1 MDIRV
6 GNGYDTH
13 PLINGSALILGGVSI
28 PHNKKIKGHSDG
40 DALVHAII
48 DSILGA
54 MGVGD
59 IGQFFPSENI
69 KNKNISSLM
78 LLSEIEKLLTD
89 SSYTII
95 NSDSTIIL
103 EKPILKNYI
112 QDMKN
117 NLSKILKLS
126 EKCISIKATTN
137 DGLGFIGQEKGLS
150 VISTIL
156 IKR

>member
-28 PHNKKIKGHSDG
+28 PYNKKIKGHSDG

-69 KNKNISSLM
+69 KNKNISSLI

-137 DGLGFIGQEKGLS
+137 DGLGFIGQEKGIS

>member
-54 MGVGD
+54 LGVGD

-69 KNKNISSLM
+69 KNKNISSLI

-137 DGLGFIGQEKGLS
+137 DGLGFIGQEKGIS

>member
-1 MDIRV
+1 MDFRV

-13 PLINGSALILGGVSI
+13 PLINAVPLILGGVSI
-28 PHNKKIKGHSDG
+28 PHNKGILGHSDG
-40 DALVHAII
+40 DILVHAII

-59 IGQFFPSENI
+59 IGQFFPSKDI
-69 KNKNISSLM
+69 KYKNISSLS
-78 LLSEIEKLLTD
+78 LLAEIKKLLTD
-89 SSYTII
+89 SSYVIV

-117 NLSKILKLS
+117 NISNILKLS

-137 DGLGFIGQEKGLS
+137 DGLGFIGQEKGIS
-150 VISTIL
+150 VISTVL